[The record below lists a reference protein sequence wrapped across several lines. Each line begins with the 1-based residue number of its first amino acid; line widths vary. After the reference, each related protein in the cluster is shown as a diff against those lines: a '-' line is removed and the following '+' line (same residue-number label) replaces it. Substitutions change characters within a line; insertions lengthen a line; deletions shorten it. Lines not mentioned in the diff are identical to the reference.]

1 MEAWGPRSKQERTWR
16 ILDTVQEVAKTKGVN
31 QGQVALAWLGGR
43 PAVTSLILGVRNT
56 DQLADNLG
64 AISVELTADEVKRLD
79 EVSAFVVSDY
89 PYGAAGAD
97 QRHRA
102 IDVSD

>member
-1 MEAWGPRSKQERTWR
+1 MEAWERRNKQEPTWR
-16 ILDTVQEVAKTKGVN
+16 ILDTVEEIEKAKGVN
-31 QGQVALAWLGGR
+31 QGQVSLAWLEAR
-43 PAVTSLILGVRNT
+43 PAVTSVILGVRNT

-64 AISVELTADEVKRLD
+64 ATSVERTADELKRLD
-79 EVSAFVVSDY
+79 EVSASVVSDY

-102 IDVSD
+102 IDFSD

>member
-1 MEAWGPRSKQERTWR
+1 
-16 ILDTVQEVAKTKGVN
+16 V
-31 QGQVALAWLGGR
+31 
-43 PAVTSLILGVRNT
+43 ILGVRNI

-64 AISVELTADEVKRLD
+64 AASVELTADELKRLD
-79 EVSAFVVSDY
+79 EVSAPVVSDY
-89 PYGAAGAD
+89 PYGEAGTD

>member
-1 MEAWGPRSKQERTWR
+1 MQWDFLRSATANEWPSWAQ
-16 ILDTVQEVAKTKGVN
+16 
-31 QGQVALAWLGGR
+31 
-43 PAVTSLILGVRNT
+43 PAVTSVILGVRNT

-64 AISVELTADEVKRLD
+64 ATSVELTADELKRLD
-79 EVSAFVVSDY
+79 EVSAPVVSDY
-89 PYGAAGAD
+89 PYGEAGTD